1 MSGPEGSGGEAL
13 TRVVAY
19 QHGIYPRSE
28 AVVAATRDLERGR
41 TTKEDVDARVADDEQ
56 AFAALQREAGLDLF
70 SDGLLRW
77 QDVFRP
83 LADAAGFPART
94 LLRWFDNNSFYRA
107 PEVGDTVPVA
117 LGGAVPEVFERA
129 DGEAAVQG
137 SRVATLPSPYTFS
150 RAAHTSGDRDVLA
163 RDLGVRFLAPL
174 AGALAGR
181 GFDAIHLEEPWLP
194 YHGIEDGG
202 WAALEDGLQEIR
214 TALDGRAAL
223 VLHTYFGDGAP
234 HVDRLRKLPVDAV
247 GIDFVETDLD
257 ALGSNWEVGVLAGIL
272 DGRRSLVED
281 PADVAAFAQRVA
293 ERLQPAALY
302 LSSNSELEM
311 LPTTVAD
318 QKVRVL
324 GEAAATLRGALA

>member
-1 MSGPEGSGGEAL
+1 V

-41 TTKEDVDARVADDEQ
+41 TTPDVVDALVEDDEQ
-56 AFAALQREAGLDLF
+56 AFISAQRDAGLDLL

-77 QDVFRP
+77 QDIFRP
-83 LADAAGFPART
+83 LANSAGFPART
-94 LLRWFDNNSFYRA
+94 LIRWFDNNSFYRA
-107 PEVGDTVPVA
+107 PEAGDVVPVA
-117 LGGAVPEVFERA
+117 LGEALPPVLELAEAVVPA
-129 DGEAAVQG
+129 P
-137 SRVATLPSPYTFS
+137 RVATLPSPYTFS
-150 RAAHTSGDRDVLA
+150 RAAHTSADRDVLA

-181 GFDAIHLEEPWLP
+181 GFEVIHLEEPWLP
-194 YHGIEDGG
+194 YHGIDDAG

-214 TALDGRAAL
+214 SALDGRASL
-223 VLHTYFGDGAP
+223 VLHAYFGDAAP

-257 ALGSNWEVGVLAGIL
+257 SLGSNWEVGVLAGAI

-281 PADVAAFAQRVA
+281 PADVAAFAERVA
-293 ERLQPAALY
+293 ERLQPPALY

-311 LPTTVAD
+311 LPTEVAEA
-318 QKVRVL
+318 KVKAL
-324 GEAAATLRGALA
+324 GQAGARAKEALA